1 MDATGMD
8 VPHYQDGA
16 WAPTPQH
23 LDWADNE
30 DFELWLKRAGYKEFT
45 SVGIPDASYGIRAWA
60 KKETPQ
66 YLIEFTDGNICP
78 MATAQTVADALD
90 VIAKWAPMV
99 TAGIVGEVADGIW
112 GLSPDGV
119 VTHVMAA
126 AELNAAAASGLANR
140 ERATRAR
147 RRAEVLQNR
156 PPVDGAGT

>member
-1 MDATGMD
+1 MDETGMD

-16 WAPTPQH
+16 WAPETTH

-30 DFELWLKRAGYKEFT
+30 DFELWLKRVGYDEFT
-45 SVGIPDASYGIRAWA
+45 SVGMPEAGYGIRSWV
-60 KKETPQ
+60 KKEVPR

-78 MATAQTVADALD
+78 MVTARTVADALD
-90 VIAKWAPMV
+90 VIAKWSPMV

-119 VTHVMAA
+119 VTHVIAA
-126 AELNAAAASGLANR
+126 AELNAAAASGLADR

-147 RRAEVLQNR
+147 RREEAGQSR
-156 PPVDGAGT
+156 PPADGTGK